1 MNKKVIIFRVFIF
14 IFLVF
19 YSYYY
24 ISNDFFIDEIIYDLN
39 KRYDEINIKDL
50 IVNESIKSVKR
61 IVSYNDIKQISSE
74 NNFSNDEFND
84 KNDVIVYIYNTHDE
98 EKYFL
103 PFTSD
108 YSVIPTVKTA
118 SFILKEHLNSYGIGS
133 YVETRSIKS
142 YLNKYNLD
150 YTGSYEA
157 SRYYLINKKKTYN
170 FKYYIDIHRDS
181 VKRSTS
187 LYESGNKRFARIM
200 FVVSMKHKN
209 YKKNLEF
216 VNYLNKKIESKYKGL
231 SRGLYKRNDVI
242 FNQDVSERAI
252 LIEVGGV
259 DNTIDEINNSL
270 KVLAEAISEYNG
282 E

>member
-1 MNKKVIIFRVFIF
+1 MSKKIIIFRIFIF

-19 YSYYY
+19 YLYYY

-39 KRYDEINIKDL
+39 KRYNDVSIKDL
-50 IVNESIKSVKR
+50 IVSESIKSINK
-61 IVSYNDIKQISSE
+61 IVSYNDIKEINTEINYE
-74 NNFSNDEFND
+74 NDNKEA
-84 KNDVIVYIYNTHDE
+84 IVYIYNTHDE

-103 PFTSD
+103 PFTND

-118 SFILKEHLNSYGIGS
+118 SFILKDHLNNLGINS
-133 YVETRSIKS
+133 YVETRSIKT
-142 YLNKYNLD
+142 YLNKYKLD

-157 SRYYLINKKKTYN
+157 SRYYLVDKNKKYN
-170 FKYYIDIHRDS
+170 FKYFIDIHRDS
-181 VKRSTS
+181 IKRSAS
-187 LYESGNKRFARIM
+187 LYEKDGKNYARIL

-216 VNYLNKKIESKYKGL
+216 VNYLNKRIENKYKGL
-231 SRGLYKRNDVI
+231 SRGLYKRSDVI
-242 FNQDVSERAI
+242 FNQDVSPRAI

-259 DNTIDEINNSL
+259 DNTIDEINNTL
-270 KVLAEAISEYNG
+270 EVIAQVINEYNG